1 MNNVTQTPQ
10 NEAKSTDLSKGLWL
24 VKTQPWTGDRPF
36 FLCLSHNI
44 SYAFIP
50 CVPYVTMANTVVLVV
65 SITII
70 ASSVAIY
77 KVFFLT
83 RCVVH

>member
-1 MNNVTQTPQ
+1 MRRKVQIYR
-10 NEAKSTDLSKGLWL
+10 KGYGWS
-24 VKTQPWTGDRPF
+24 RP
-36 FLCLSHNI
+36 SRGQEIARISYAI